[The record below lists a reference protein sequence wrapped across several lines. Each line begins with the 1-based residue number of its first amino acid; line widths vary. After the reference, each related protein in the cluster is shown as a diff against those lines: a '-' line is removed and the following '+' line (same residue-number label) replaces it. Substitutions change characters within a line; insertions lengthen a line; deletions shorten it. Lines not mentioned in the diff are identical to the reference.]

1 MNSSL
6 KFLIKIFKLENLKP
20 FLESILNMGKKSE
33 VTFPKELIPLNL
45 ELLLKGLITSRV
57 FEVNSNWV
65 FPFWIEEQ
73 LNPNNDVFVP
83 RGANIFAI
91 NTTYRNWTI
100 LGSVESDEKGVI
112 DLRGMVSPKE
122 NSPSLDIFLQYN
134 EKFFFPSKEKIEQSF
149 DPSTGIIKSFYKG
162 LDFEYNLETF
172 SSEID
177 KGIYLKY
184 NFKSRKDGFYK
195 LFFLIRP
202 FNPESFIPIFKI
214 DIKDNKVYVNSSLFL
229 IPITE
234 GYNFILFEDEHDII
248 DGKVIQKNTILS
260 KYGLITGG
268 LFYEFK
274 LNKDEEKSFEI
285 FLPQENSYNNNLNFD
300 NAKVSKINFLCKER
314 ENELEIEVPDEIIT
328 KIFRS
333 NKIYL
338 KSLINSEYITPGPL
352 TYKKFWFRD
361 SAYMIPALM
370 KIGDLKRSRNII
382 NYFKKKIKKDGYFQ
396 SQNGEWDSNG
406 QAIFTISQ
414 YYRLTLDKNFLKEF
428 YPYVKRGA
436 EWIDK
441 KRKKYID
448 SFGLLPSSFSAEH
461 FGPNDLYYY
470 DDYFGLRGL
479 LDASYLAQEVE
490 NNDDSEKF
498 LNFFTEFKEDIRSA
512 IDNDQRRLGKKI
524 CVGAY
529 GRNIDASIIATFT
542 SIFPLNLDIL
552 SKDEVINSYE
562 ILKSRFFVKNCFYQ
576 NITHSG
582 INLYLTLEIANAL
595 LYLGEENEAIN
606 LFKSVISLLT
616 STYTGPEAIN
626 PKSLGGCEGDGHH
639 GWLIAELIHFI
650 RNSLLFEKDDNIVLL
665 SGSKSEWFKDGN
677 RILFKNGLTYFGKI
691 SYEVNIN
698 ENIINIEFLNDFN
711 ENLKAIYIY
720 LPVEVEN
727 IIEGEFKRKEDN
739 YLIFNKSKKIILK
752 GRFSLWSFFN

>member
-1 MNSSL
+1 MNKSL
-6 KFLIKIFKLENLKP
+6 KFLIKIFKLKNLIP

-45 ELLLKGLITSRV
+45 EVLLKGLLTSRV
-57 FEVNSNWV
+57 FEVNSNWI
-65 FPFWIEEQ
+65 FPYWIEEQ
-73 LNPNNDVFVP
+73 LNPNKDVFVP

-112 DLRGMVSPKE
+112 DLRGMISPRE
-122 NSPSLDIFLQYN
+122 NSPSLDIFIQFDGKY
-134 EKFFFPSKEKIEQSF
+134 FFPPREKVEQTVDSL
-149 DPSTGIIKSFYKG
+149 TGNIKTFYNG
-162 LDFEYNLETF
+162 LDFEYNIETF

-177 KGIYLKY
+177 RGVYLKY
-184 NFKSRKDGFYK
+184 NFKSKKDGFCK

-214 DIKDNKVYVNSSLFL
+214 EIKDNKVFANSNPSL
-229 IPITE
+229 IPLTE
-234 GYNFILFEDEHDII
+234 GYKFILFDDEHDIT
-248 DGKVIQKNTILS
+248 DYKVVNENIVKS

-268 LFYEFK
+268 LFYEFNIK
-274 LNKDEEKSFEI
+274 KDEEKSFEI
-285 FLPQENSYNNNLNFD
+285 FLPQENYYPLELKFD
-300 NAKVSKINFLCKER
+300 KAKENKISFMKNER
-314 ENELEIEVPDEIIT
+314 ENELIIEVPDENINR
-328 KIFRS
+328 IFNS

-370 KIGDLKRSRNII
+370 KIGDLKRSRKII
-382 NYFKKKIKKDGYFQ
+382 DYFKKKIKKDGYFQ
-396 SQNGEWDSNG
+396 SQVGEWDSNG

-414 YYRLTLDKNFLKEF
+414 YYNLTEDKEFLKEF
-428 YPYVKRGA
+428 YPYIKKGA
-436 EWIDK
+436 EWIEN
-441 KRKKYID
+441 KRKKYSD

-479 LDASYLAQEVE
+479 IDASFLANEVE
-490 NNDDSEKF
+490 NKDDSEKF
-498 LNFFTEFKEDIRSA
+498 LKYYTEFKKDIRKA
-512 IDNDQRRLGKKI
+512 IDEDQKRLNRKI
-524 CVGAY
+524 CVGAF

-542 SIFPLNLDIL
+542 SISPLNLDLL
-552 SKDEVINSYE
+552 SKEEVMNSYQ
-562 ILKSRFFVKNCFYQ
+562 ILKSRFFVNNCFYQ

-595 LYLGEENEAIN
+595 LYLNEEKEAVN
-606 LFKSVISLLT
+606 LFNSVISLLT
-616 STYTGPEAIN
+616 PTYTGPEAIN

-650 RNSLLFEKDDNIVLL
+650 RNSLVFEKKDNLVLL
-665 SGSKSEWFKDGN
+665 SGSKKEWFKNGN
-677 RILFKNGLTYFGKI
+677 KILFKNGPTYFGNI
-691 SYEVNIN
+691 SYEVNIDKD
-698 ENIINIEFLNDFN
+698 IINIEFLNDFN
-711 ENLKAIYIY
+711 EKPKEIYIY
-720 LPVEVEN
+720 LPVEVEE
-727 IIEGEFKRKEDN
+727 ILSGDFKRKEDN
-739 YLIFNKSKKIILK
+739 YLIFNRSKKIILK
-752 GRFSLWSFFN
+752 GRLSL